1 MPQVDF
7 YVLAEPGDNA
17 ALQAACRVV
26 EKAWSQGLTVH
37 VQARD
42 QEHAERMDQALW
54 TFRQDSFVPHERWA
68 GGDPPRTRVTVGGP
82 GAAPGEPDVLVNL
95 GAPVPDWYAAC
106 GRIAEIVGGDPQ
118 ARATG
123 RERYRTYRNAG
134 LELRTHDLEPEAMR
148 R

>member
-7 YVLAEPGDNA
+7 YVLADPGDGA
-17 ALQAACRVV
+17 ALHAACRVV
-26 EKAWSQGLTVH
+26 EKAWGMGLTVH

-42 QEHAERMDQALW
+42 EEHAERMDQALW

-68 GGDPPRTRVTVGGP
+68 GGDPPRTRVTVS
-82 GAAPGEPDVLVNL
+82 AAEVAPREPDVLVNL
-95 GAPVPDWYAAC
+95 GAPVPAWYAAC

-118 ARATG
+118 ARAAG
-123 RERYRTYRNAG
+123 RERYRVYRDAG
-134 LELRTHDLEPEAMR
+134 LELRTHELEPEKAR